1 MPALRPMIRGKTVMR
16 VDPTYV
22 TNLVSSLDS
31 VQSQQQSLSS
41 ELSSGMRLNS
51 LSDDPVASGENVRLL
66 NQIQQD
72 DTFTSN
78 SSLVSGQLQV
88 ADSTLG
94 QVVTQL
100 TSAVTLATS
109 ANNGTMNSSDVKS
122 VATQLSGILS
132 EVVTLANT
140 NYQGQY
146 IFGGTV
152 ASEAPFSLSSS
163 TVTYNGNSG
172 VNYLTTPNG
181 QQIQLNVPGDQI
193 FQGSGDSSQSV
204 FAALSNLIS
213 DYSSGTVD
221 TGAAATDTSTLSTAL
236 NYVSQQRV
244 TIDNSIT
251 QLTAAGDA
259 ISSTELQL
267 SSAQTDLVQ
276 ADVASVSTQLSLTE
290 SQQTALEDVIAE
302 LNSTSNTLFS
312 KL

>member
-1 MPALRPMIRGKTVMR
+1 MR
-16 VDPTYV
+16 VDPNYV
-22 TNLVSSLDS
+22 SNLVTSLNS
-31 VQSQQQSLSS
+31 VQSQQQTLSS
-41 ELSSGMRLNS
+41 EISSGMRLNS
-51 LSDDPVASGENVRLL
+51 LSDDPVAAGENVRLL
-66 NQIQQD
+66 NQIQKD
-72 DTFTSN
+72 DTFTES

-100 TSAVTLATS
+100 TSAISLATS
-109 ANNGTMNSSDVKS
+109 ANNGTMNSSNVKS
-122 VATQLSGILS
+122 VANQLSGILD

-152 ASEAPFSLSSS
+152 ASQAPFSLSGS
-163 TVTYNGNSG
+163 TVSYAGDSG

-181 QQIQLNVPGDQI
+181 QKIQLNVPGDQI
-193 FQGSGDSSQSV
+193 FQGDGDTSKSV
-204 FAALSNLIS
+204 FGALTSLIN

-221 TGAAATDTSTLSTAL
+221 TGTAVADTSVLSSAL
-236 NYVSQQRV
+236 NFVSQQRV

-259 ISSTELQL
+259 ISSSEVEL
-267 SSAQTDLVQ
+267 STAQTNLVQ
-276 ADVASVSTQLSLTE
+276 ADVASVATQLSLTE
-290 SQQTALEDVIAE
+290 SQQTALESVIAQ